1 MPNVQHQ
8 WKRYKAHRDPKARE
22 EIILAYVYLAKYVV
36 DRMPVRPSAVISHD
50 DLVSH
55 AVVGLIDAVEKYDPS
70 RDVKFETYAVTRIR
84 GSVLDAL
91 KGLDWMPRSLRSTE
105 QELKRTFAGL
115 EAKLGRAATDE
126 EVAGALGISIDELHE
141 RLSDVGQ
148 SALLSLEELMMYG
161 EENTGLAGLCSRP
174 GPESDPL
181 LSAEMGQRTKLLASA
196 ISGLPDKEK
205 LVISLYYND
214 GLTLKEIAAVLG
226 VTESRACQLHSKAAV
241 RLHGKLARHED
252 LLLAAA

>member
-1 MPNVQHQ
+1 MPNVEHL
-8 WKRYKAHRDPKARE
+8 WKRYKARRDPKARE

-36 DRMPVRPSAVISHD
+36 DRMPVRPSAAISYD

-84 GSVLDAL
+84 GSVLDAK
-91 KGLDWMPRSLRSTE
+91 KGLDWMPRSLRATE
-105 QELKRTFAGL
+105 QELKRTFVGL
-115 EAKLGRAATDE
+115 EARHGRPATDQ
-126 EVAGALGISIDELHE
+126 EVSEALGIGVDELHE

-148 SALLSLEELMMYG
+148 SALLSLEDLMIYG
-161 EENTGLAGLCSRP
+161 EENTGLAGLCSLP
-174 GPESDPL
+174 DPESDPL
-181 LSAEMGQRTKLLASA
+181 LSAEMGERTRLLASA
-196 ISGLPDKEK
+196 ISQLPEKEK

-252 LLLAAA
+252 LLLAA